1 MKIVISVCHGG
12 FNLSKRAVTRLAE
25 LNGQTAYF
33 FKEEFGRGLS
43 IIYVPT
49 SLDSEEDL
57 FWSAFVVPNPNEV
70 LGRYDWKKMTDDQK
84 QNYNDNYKKFHFSH
98 RDIPRSDPK
107 LIQVVGELGEAANG
121 RFAEL
126 RIVEIPDGVEYE
138 IEEYDG
144 REWIS
149 EKHRTLS

>member
-1 MKIVISVCHGG
+1 MKIVINVCHGG

-70 LGRYDWKKMTDDQK
+70 LGSDE
-84 QNYNDNYKKFHFSH
+84 NYLSH

-144 REWIS
+144 REWVS
-149 EKHRTLS
+149 EKHRTWS

>member
-1 MKIVISVCHGG
+1 MKIVINVCYGG
-12 FNLSKRAVTRLAE
+12 FGLSKRAVARLAE

-33 FKEEFGRGLS
+33 FTEESGRGVYP
-43 IIYVPT
+43 IYVPT

-70 LGRYDWKKMTDDQK
+70 LGSDE
-84 QNYNDNYKKFHFSH
+84 NYLSH

-144 REWIS
+144 REWVS
-149 EKHRTLS
+149 EKHRTWS